1 MELDLSNLPTEIAA
15 IKASGNMIHMFK
27 KIYQLCS
34 NKANTNSSNSNEND
48 SVCSL
53 SLIMPTGERL
63 PFEATSMGIKLLPD
77 GVIELDVREKKSDIY
92 LAHVKKSNTISGKV
106 ATNYAIIIAS
116 LFGANT
122 LSISDSAFIK
132 CNDGVSSF
140 PLSFY
145 RLLTSP
151 DSPSIGWY
159 ENVARARGLSVN
171 NKRAL
176 RLGFYEAVCKLRAL
190 EKKELIAYYSEVKL
204 LFESKPILKQQNHY
218 INYDRELISQAV
230 EIIEDKYKGPII
242 EILSKLISSLGASK
256 STTLSEFLKE
266 IGISCSE
273 KSLLLRSLPGFN
285 TRLISVP
292 MTVYD
297 EKDVKILEFP
307 NLVDFLI
314 VKTTGLGYK
323 IKLKGGA
330 TIKKRQIRLTPTRRI

>member
-1 MELDLSNLPTEIAA
+1 MELDLNNLPTEIAA
-15 IKASGNMIHMFK
+15 IKATGNMIKMFK
-27 KIYQLCS
+27 TIYQLCS
-34 NKANTNSSNSNEND
+34 NKAPTNSSNSNEND
-48 SVCSL
+48 SGCSL
-53 SLIMPTGERL
+53 FLIMPTGERL
-63 PFEATSMGIKLLPD
+63 PFEATSMSIKLLP
-77 GVIELDVREKKSDIY
+77 GGIIELDVREKKSDIY
-92 LAHVKKSNTISGKV
+92 LAHVKKSNTISGKA

-116 LFGANT
+116 LLGAST

-132 CNDGVSSF
+132 CNDGLSTF

-151 DSPSIGWY
+151 DKPSIGWY

-176 RLGFYEAVCKLRAL
+176 RLGFYEAAYKLRAF
-190 EKKELIAYYSEVKL
+190 ETKDLIAYYSEVKV
-204 LFESKPILKQQNHY
+204 LFETKPILKQQNHY
-218 INYDRELISQAV
+218 IDYDRQLTSHAV

-256 STTLSEFLKE
+256 SSTLSEFLKE

-285 TRLISVP
+285 SHLISVP
-292 MTVYD
+292 VTVYD
-297 EKDVKILEFP
+297 EKEVKILEFP

-323 IKLKGGA
+323 IKLKGGM
-330 TIKKRQIRLTPTRRI
+330 TVKKRRLNLTRRI